1 MKYLNL
7 ELEGQL
13 GLSKKVYENVDFD
26 KSLLRTEINLG
37 YVGAGKSE
45 GVGLSEA
52 VKILEDSSQY
62 INHGKCTL
70 SIKIDV
76 NTYTK
81 TYYKV
86 IRDEDGVLVSSIK
99 LVSFN
104 YVTGESIN
112 VPDIT
117 RTKNVADTY
126 LNGVMPKRYGCKS
139 DGSMKKEQVIKWI
152 YQAVWKHAHVPESKL
167 KEVLEQMKDTEYH
180 LYALHDGMPEV
191 ACLIAQRTNTSSCMT
206 EYGLN
211 TAFSKFRHIRTNKDG
226 KDVWLHPFRAY
237 EHEDN
242 VMYCVSTLPPEKV
255 LGVVHDKVPFIAR
268 AFSNYRKVARWYG
281 SSECNWWNVF
291 EDYIDEETPLGM
303 ELYAYEM
310 GGRNIIPYIDGADD
324 VTDTYLNSVQY
335 VCFVDED
342 ETPAGIDAKIMKVCD
357 RDEDGEQEGYYT
369 CCPGSGFMD
378 WNPTRVEY
386 TCAVCGDTF
395 EEEDMCFVEDLND
408 WVLEEYARYDS
419 DSGYYVLDGLEVYN
433 YYNR

>member
-13 GLSKKVYENVDFD
+13 GLSKKVYENVDFK

-37 YVGAGKSE
+37 YVGAGKAE
-45 GVGLSEA
+45 GTDLGRA
-52 VKILEDSSQY
+52 IGTLESVSQY
-62 INHGKCTL
+62 INHGKRT
-70 SIKIDV
+70 IDV
-76 NTYTK
+76 RVDVRTYTK
-81 TYYKV
+81 TYYKIV
-86 IRDEDGVLVSSIK
+86 RDENGEQVSSIE
-99 LVSFN
+99 LVSYN
-104 YVTGESIN
+104 YVTGENIR

-152 YQAVWKHAHVPESKL
+152 YQAVWKHAHVPESEL
-167 KEVLEQMKDTEYH
+167 KEVLELVKDTEYH

-206 EYGLN
+206 EHSLN
-211 TAFSKFRHIRTNKDG
+211 SAFSKFRHIRTNKDG
-226 KDVWLHPFRAY
+226 KEVWLHPFRAY

-242 VMYCVSTLPPEKV
+242 VMYCVSKLPPEKV

-281 SSECNWWNVF
+281 ANEQNWWSIF
-291 EDYIDEETPLGM
+291 EEYVDEETPLGM

-324 VTDTYLNSVQY
+324 VTDTYLNSVQF
-335 VCFVDED
+335 VCHADED
-342 ETPAGIDAKIMKVCD
+342 KTPDGIDAKIMRVCD
-357 RDEDGEQEGYYT
+357 RDEDGESDGYYI
-369 CCPGSGFMD
+369 CCPSNGFMD
-378 WNPTRVEY
+378 WNPTRIEY
-386 TCAVCGDTF
+386 TCAICGDTF
-395 EEEDMCFVEDLND
+395 EEEDMCFVEDLNE
-408 WVLEEYARYDS
+408 WVLAEYARYDS
-419 DSGYYVLDGLEVYN
+419 DRGYYVLDGLEVYN

>member
-152 YQAVWKHAHVPESKL
+152 YQAV
-167 KEVLEQMKDTEYH
+167 
-180 LYALHDGMPEV
+180 
-191 ACLIAQRTNTSSCMT
+191 
-206 EYGLN
+206 
-211 TAFSKFRHIRTNKDG
+211 
-226 KDVWLHPFRAY
+226 
-237 EHEDN
+237 
-242 VMYCVSTLPPEKV
+242 
-255 LGVVHDKVPFIAR
+255 
-268 AFSNYRKVARWYG
+268 
-281 SSECNWWNVF
+281 
-291 EDYIDEETPLGM
+291 
-303 ELYAYEM
+303 
-310 GGRNIIPYIDGADD
+310 
-324 VTDTYLNSVQY
+324 
-335 VCFVDED
+335 
-342 ETPAGIDAKIMKVCD
+342 
-357 RDEDGEQEGYYT
+357 
-369 CCPGSGFMD
+369 
-378 WNPTRVEY
+378 
-386 TCAVCGDTF
+386 
-395 EEEDMCFVEDLND
+395 
-408 WVLEEYARYDS
+408 
-419 DSGYYVLDGLEVYN
+419 
-433 YYNR
+433 